1 MTGHTSSLC
10 EVVLTYRNLW
20 LLFRISEIANDFS
33 VDWMTS

>member
-20 LLFRISEIANDFS
+20 LLFRISEIVNDFS
-33 VDWMTS
+33 DGRMTS